1 MVSNS
6 VSFQTTDSLVQAVY
20 NAAEDKARHNL
31 VQFAGRRVLIEG
43 GEYPNLWLETQ
54 PMGGEM
60 YAKRDPEAAY
70 NNIDLFMRAANSEG
84 MMPGMISYIDGVY
97 REHHNFIQGYC
108 FPVHALN
115 LYYLLNLDRDYL
127 LRLYEALRRYD
138 AWLWASRES
147 DGDGCLEAW
156 CPCDTGEDYAS
167 KFFGAP
173 HFWESRNPPHSHE
186 YHFPRASMDL
196 MGYSYDGRR
205 TLAQVSALLG
215 NGEEAYWSAQA
226 EEIKR
231 KIRSYLWREERHA
244 CFDRDENGAWLEIL
258 THNNLRVMYHGA
270 FSQEMADDFIR
281 YHLVNPEE
289 FWTPMPLPSTAVN
302 DPLFRN
308 IPENNWSGQPEGLTY
323 QRTIRALENYRHHAE
338 IPLLGNHLLRAIG
351 TEGFFSQ
358 QFDPFTGEISRKN
371 NPTGDYGPTLLA
383 CLEYISR
390 MYGVHRQFNEIWWG
404 AYHGGH
410 DCSYTQRYGE
420 TTCCIG
426 QRGGQAEGFVN
437 GVSVFRV
444 SAGCRVE
451 TTLAGKVLRVTN
463 ISAGAQIQR
472 LETEGKCISQ
482 LLEPNQALVRTAS
495 GDFAPDRSVPFTLPE
510 PERA

>member
-196 MGYSYDGRR
+196 MGYLTADGLWHRFRCCLGMVRR
-205 TLAQVSALLG
+205 HTGAHRQ
-215 NGEEAYWSAQA
+215 
-226 EEIKR
+226 R
-231 KIRSYLWREERHA
+231 RSNA
-244 CFDRDENGAWLEIL
+244 K
-258 THNNLRVMYHGA
+258 
-270 FSQEMADDFIR
+270 S
-281 YHLVNPEE
+281 
-289 FWTPMPLPSTAVN
+289 
-302 DPLFRN
+302 
-308 IPENNWSGQPEGLTY
+308 
-323 QRTIRALENYRHHAE
+323 
-338 IPLLGNHLLRAIG
+338 
-351 TEGFFSQ
+351 
-358 QFDPFTGEISRKN
+358 
-371 NPTGDYGPTLLA
+371 GPT
-383 CLEYISR
+383 C
-390 MYGVHRQFNEIWWG
+390 
-404 AYHGGH
+404 GG
-410 DCSYTQRYGE
+410 R
-420 TTCCIG
+420 
-426 QRGGQAEGFVN
+426 N
-437 GVSVFRV
+437 GM
-444 SAGCRVE
+444 
-451 TTLAGKVLRVTN
+451 
-463 ISAGAQIQR
+463 
-472 LETEGKCISQ
+472 
-482 LLEPNQALVRTAS
+482 PALTGTRTAH
-495 GDFAPDRSVPFTLPE
+495 GWKF
-510 PERA
+510 